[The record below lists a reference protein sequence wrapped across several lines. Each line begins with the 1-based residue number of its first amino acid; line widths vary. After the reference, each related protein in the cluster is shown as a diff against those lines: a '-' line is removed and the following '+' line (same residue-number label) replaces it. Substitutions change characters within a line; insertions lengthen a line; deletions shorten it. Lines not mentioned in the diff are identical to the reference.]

1 MLLYHFHVYLLS
13 NQGLNKNFKQ
23 DRYMIEISKLKK
35 QGKTMTQISSK
46 REIKAFTIIAYP
58 ADCQVIDLQKRLPIM
73 LEYLHINNTS
83 YSKKDLEKNLGD
95 FTKDMFEVVLQED
108 GSALITN
115 NNGKL
120 MDYICLF
127 LNKNLIDFKFT
138 KLDYEDIVQ
147 FNDKED
153 VRYVL
158 QFDEKQLSSRITE
171 SVFLEALQSHTKSD
185 ISNWVFKYLIESIDE
200 SIENLR
206 IIDCEVMREEG
217 DQYFEPRQV
226 LSQSWKDLL
235 NKVSAK

>member
-1 MLLYHFHVYLLS
+1 MA
-13 NQGLNKNFKQ
+13 
-23 DRYMIEISKLKK
+23 
-35 QGKTMTQISSK
+35 QIK

-95 FTKDMFEVVLQED
+95 FTKDMFEIIPQED
-108 GSALITN
+108 GSILITN
-115 NNGKL
+115 NNGEL
-120 MDYICLF
+120 INYICLF
-127 LNKNLIDFKFT
+127 LNTNLIDFKIT
-138 KLDYEDIVQ
+138 KLDYEDIVK
-147 FNDKED
+147 FTDKEN

-185 ISNWVFKYLIESIDE
+185 ISSWVFKFLIENIDE

-206 IIDCEVMREEG
+206 IIDCEAMREEG
-217 DQYFEPRQV
+217 EQYFEPRQV
-226 LSQSWKDLL
+226 LSHSWKDLV
-235 NKVSAK
+235 K